1 MEPRKGKTNNRVFS
15 PILEMP
21 SFFEMGAGETSFAE
35 LKLVKRVSPFHIHLG
50 HRDGPCQR
58 CRSHSPWGERTL
70 RWGEL
75 SRAYCCIPIPSE
87 GPTG

>member
-1 MEPRKGKTNNRVFS
+1 MRHKSLWVFLMFRYCKTEPRKGKTNNRVFS

-35 LKLVKRVSPFHIHLG
+35 LKLVKRGSPFHIHLG

-58 CRSHSPWGERTL
+58 AGARL
-70 RWGEL
+70 RGQ
-75 SRAYCCIPIPSE
+75 R
-87 GPTG
+87 GH